1 MFDLIGAET
10 DLGVNIEGSEQA
22 PKLIIENINNK
33 NIADKI
39 YVKKPNII
47 KEKNKDNK
55 AKNLNA
61 IIEYNKKLYKEV
73 DNVLKNKYFPITIG
87 GDHTIAIASC
97 LASLNNNEDIGII
110 WIDAHGDFNTFET
123 TETGNIHGLP
133 LASVCGF
140 CQKLTDNLTDKYVK
154 AKKCVIVGGRSIDKE
169 EMNNIKNCDITLF
182 TTNDIK
188 EYGVKTIMEKA
199 FKIAGDKVHISYD
212 LDSIDPKI
220 APGVSIPEINGLNK
234 KEAYDIMDY
243 IVKEKDKI
251 VSLDLVEY
259 NPSFDKNE
267 MTLNIA
273 IDLLNKFI
281 NNKFKEDV

>member
-87 GDHTIAIASC
+87 GDHT
-97 LASLNNNEDIGII
+97 L
-110 WIDAHGDFNTFET
+110 
-123 TETGNIHGLP
+123 
-133 LASVCGF
+133 
-140 CQKLTDNLTDKYVK
+140 
-154 AKKCVIVGGRSIDKE
+154 
-169 EMNNIKNCDITLF
+169 
-182 TTNDIK
+182 
-188 EYGVKTIMEKA
+188 
-199 FKIAGDKVHISYD
+199 
-212 LDSIDPKI
+212 
-220 APGVSIPEINGLNK
+220 
-234 KEAYDIMDY
+234 
-243 IVKEKDKI
+243 
-251 VSLDLVEY
+251 
-259 NPSFDKNE
+259 
-267 MTLNIA
+267 
-273 IDLLNKFI
+273 
-281 NNKFKEDV
+281 